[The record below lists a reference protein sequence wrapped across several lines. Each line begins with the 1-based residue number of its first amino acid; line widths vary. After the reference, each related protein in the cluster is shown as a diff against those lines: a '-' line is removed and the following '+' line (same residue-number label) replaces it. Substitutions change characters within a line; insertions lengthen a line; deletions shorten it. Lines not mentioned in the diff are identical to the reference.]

1 MTQPDILSELEN
13 ETPFKRITAVN
24 PVAYALLATFV
35 VDLLLQPA
43 IFSVSEF
50 GAQIESALPLMFV
63 AFAQTLVVLTGG
75 FDLSV
80 GGILVITNVLTATWL
95 GSSNDRLWLLII
107 IVGIGMMLGAING
120 VLIAYV
126 QFESFIATLGTWA
139 IYDGIALTI
148 LSTDGGTVPG
158 ALTNFVNGSVGPIPT
173 AYLIFAALILVALY
187 IHRHR
192 YGTYLKATGAD
203 AESARRNGIKIAQ
216 VRLWAYII
224 SGLFCALAGIYLAAQ
239 TGTGTPTAGD
249 GYILQSIEAVAI
261 GGASFL
267 GGEGNLL
274 ASVAAVFVL
283 TFISNIVFALN
294 LQPYVAVIASS
305 VLLLGAVLIKSTRR
319 LFGARQG

>member
-1 MTQPDILSELEN
+1 MTQPEILTESG
-13 ETPFKRITAVN
+13 KRMPLRRLTAVN
-24 PVAYALLATFV
+24 PVIYAFLVMLI

-50 GAQIESALPLMFV
+50 GDQIASALPLMFV

-95 GSSNDRLWLLII
+95 SSGTHRLGLLIV
-107 IVGIGMMLGAING
+107 IVCIGMILGAVNG

-126 QFESFIATLGTWA
+126 RFESFIATLGTWA

-148 LSTDGGTVPG
+148 LPTDGGTVPA
-158 ALTNFVNGSVGPIPT
+158 ALTNFVNGSIGPVPT
-173 AYLIFAALILVALY
+173 AYLIFAVLILVALY
-187 IHRHR
+187 IHRHA

-203 AESARRNGIKIAQ
+203 AESARRNGIKISQ
-216 VRLWAYII
+216 VRLGAYIL
-224 SGLFCALAGIYLAAQ
+224 SGFFCALAGIYLAAQ

-274 ASVAAVFVL
+274 ASIAAVFVL

-305 VLLLGAVLIKSTRR
+305 VLLLAAVLVKSTRQ
-319 LFGARQG
+319 LFGGRQG